1 MIQDG
6 RTYADAVRELKG
18 RPLAQLPLS
27 QLTLGRTSPPWNAT
41 HWTTTEDCH
50 IHDDVLRVRY
60 PRGCGFLAAPHCLP
74 ATDVTLWYRVRFKPG
89 FDLRRCGELP
99 GLEASG
105 RGTRRGADKFRP
117 AWLPGGR
124 AIARSGQ
131 ANVFEKADLELN
143 MNDKWNHIV
152 LRVKLNDFD
161 TDGPMSNGALTL
173 SVNGRAA
180 TQGGMTWR
188 TSPDVKIRHVVMR
201 TFHAFYTWKSPS
213 TTAEFEKFCIV
224 A

>member
-1 MIQDG
+1 MNEDG
-6 RTYADAVRELKG
+6 RTYADVVRQLKG
-18 RPLAQLPLS
+18 RPLVQLPLS
-27 QLTLGRTSPPWNAT
+27 QLTMGRTSPPWNALA
-41 HWTTTEDCH
+41 WTMTEDCQVR
-50 IHDDVLRVRY
+50 DDVMCVRY

-99 GLEASG
+99 GLEACG
-105 RGTRRGADKFRP
+105 RGSRRGTHKFRP
-117 AWLPGGR
+117 AWLPGGKV
-124 AIARSGQ
+124 IARRGPQ
-131 ANVFEKADLELN
+131 NVLEKADLNLN
-143 MNDKWNHIV
+143 MNDTWNTIV
-152 LRVKLNDFD
+152 LRVKLNDID
-161 TDGPMSNGALTL
+161 TYGPVSNGAMTL

-180 TQGGMTWR
+180 TLGAQTWR
-188 TSPDVKIRHVVMR
+188 QTSDIKIRHIIMR

>member
-1 MIQDG
+1 MVSDG
-6 RTYADAVRELKG
+6 RTYADVVRELRG
-18 RPLAQLPLS
+18 RPLVQLPLS
-27 QLTLGRTSPPWNAT
+27 QLTLGRTSPPWNAVA
-41 HWTTTEDCH
+41 WTTTEDCH
-50 IHDDVLRVRY
+50 VDEDVMCVRY

-89 FDLRRCGELP
+89 FDMARCGELP
-99 GLEASG
+99 GLEACG
-105 RGTRRGADKFRP
+105 RGSRRAANKFRP

-124 AIARSGQ
+124 VIARRGGE
-131 ANVFEKADLELN
+131 NVFEKGDLDLH
-143 MNDKWNHIV
+143 MNDTWNHIV

-161 TDGPMSNGALTL
+161 SDGPMSNGAISL

-180 TQGGMTWR
+180 TLGGQRWR
-188 TSPDVKIRHVVMR
+188 HTPDIKIRHIVMR